1 MKLSLLVLTAGK
13 MEGKALEIK
22 LSQFLIG
29 RDPQCH
35 LRPASPLISKRHC
48 AILQRDGKV
57 FLRDFG
63 STNGSFVNDEP
74 VKGEVA
80 LTNDDTLK
88 IGPLEFR
95 VRIEAGSAVIKP
107 AAKPVAAAAAAAQKP
122 VPNTALDKAGKRP
135 AVEKTMDEVPALKE
149 NHPGGDAADDDIAAM
164 LLAQDDGD
172 AASSIGTDSH
182 KIPDG
187 STVHEVHIPPEV
199 AGGDADAAK
208 KAEELAKVKAQQA
221 NTSAAAKSILEKYLK
236 RPRS

>member
-74 VKGEVA
+74 VKGEVELA
-80 LTNDDTLK
+80 NDDRLK
-88 IGPLEFR
+88 IGPLEFTVR
-95 VRIEAGSAVIKP
+95 VEAGVSAVVKP
-107 AAKPVAAAAAAAQKP
+107 SAKAAVAAAADKP
-122 VPNTALDKAGKRP
+122 VPATTLDKAAKRP
-135 AVEKTMDEVPALKE
+135 PVEKTMAESPALKGD
-149 NHPGGDAADDDIAAM
+149 GGSDDDIAAM
-164 LLAQDDGD
+164 LLAQDDGE
-172 AASSIGTDSH
+172 ASSVGTDSH

-187 STVHEVHIPPEV
+187 STVHEVQIPPEV
-199 AGGDADAAK
+199 AGDADAAK
-208 KAEELAKVKAQQA
+208 KADELAKVKAQQA

-236 RPRS
+236 RPRT